1 MNKEILKKAL
11 LRGIGSGVLTWVI
24 YALVFEMLIERMP
37 AKDAFFS
44 RGNIIFLIVITIIEI
59 IVFYFTLSK
68 KKHNNVC
75 PEDNYIKHR
84 QRDKNPGSDLPVF
97 LCENPDN
104 QRIQLLDEELATAA
118 DVSLSLIICC
128 NAIRIAITIASHSGL

>member
-11 LRGIGSGVLTWVI
+11 LRRIGSGVLTWVI

-68 KKHNNVC
+68 K
-75 PEDNYIKHR
+75 
-84 QRDKNPGSDLPVF
+84 
-97 LCENPDN
+97 
-104 QRIQLLDEELATAA
+104 A
-118 DVSLSLIICC
+118 
-128 NAIRIAITIASHSGL
+128 

>member
-1 MNKEILKKAL
+1 M
-11 LRGIGSGVLTWVI
+11 LTWVI

-75 PEDNYIKHR
+75 PEDNHIKHR

-97 LCENPDN
+97 LCENPEN
-104 QRIQLLDEELATAA
+104 QRTQLLDEELATAA

-128 NAIRIAITIASHSGL
+128 NVIRIAITIASHLGL